1 MSIYILTEKTDY
13 RSHNP
18 EFPTWRT
25 LGVNHR
31 VNASGPAAAVLKFL
45 ETNPE
50 SRVISIQRKAGISI
64 KDLVAYPLR
73 FARRVFGDIT
83 GGDEIKNL
91 SHILR
96 LTESRQGVLKEP
108 DADYLPWLMPQ
119 EGNDLVGDAAPS
131 DFTKDGIFKGDATK
145 ERGSDVHHGTLDAS
159 ADSSKAKASIAKEV
173 LETQSNG

>member
-1 MSIYILTEKTDY
+1 MSTYILTEKTDY
-13 RSHNP
+13 RSYNP

-64 KDLVAYPLR
+64 NDLVAYPLR
-73 FARRVFGDIT
+73 LARRVFGDIT
-83 GGDEIKNL
+83 GRNEIKNL

-119 EGNDLVGDAAPS
+119 EGDNLVGLALPS
-131 DFTKDGIFKGDATK
+131 DLTKDGIFKGDATK
-145 ERGSDVHHGTLDAS
+145 ERGSDVHRGTLAAND
-159 ADSSKAKASIAKEV
+159 DSSKAKAATAQEEV
-173 LETQSNG
+173 SA